1 MVVGRQ
7 QGGLCTAACFE
18 HGCGLFHG
26 GWVHPGERLVQQEG
40 VTLGPE
46 GTQEGGA
53 PLLAAGELPGRQG
66 EGLIIESKLYKV
78 SPYLLFVLRFCLVLL
93 HREHQRHIFLW
104 GELGAEPV
112 LLKDHAD
119 PAHPLHAAG
128 RGHFQ
133 PHQDAQQ
140 GRLAPAAG
148 CPEHRRAV
156 HRQGQAFEER
166 FLSKSFCQVLY
177 FQFVM
182 IFFHFYAPSSPR
194 TAVTALSSRA
204 RKSFSNTALN
214 RMMTKVHAN
223 SSPVE
228 RVIFAR

>member
-1 MVVGRQ
+1 MGRQ
-7 QGGLCTAACFE
+7 QDGLCAAACFE

-26 GWVHPGERLVQQEG
+26 GGVHPGERLVQQEG

-46 GTQEGGA
+46 GAQEGGA
-53 PLLAAGELPGRQG
+53 PLLAAGELPGRQS
-66 EGLIIESKLYKV
+66 EGFIVESKLYKV
-78 SPYLLFVLRFCLVLL
+78 RSYLLFVLHFCLVLL
-93 HREHQRHIFLW
+93 CREHQRHIFLC

-112 LLKDHAD
+112 LLKDRAD

-128 RGHFQ
+128 SRHFQ

-156 HRQGQAFEER
+156 HRQGQAFEEG
-166 FLSKSFCQVLY
+166 FLSESFCQSLY
-177 FQFVM
+177 FQSVM
-182 IFFHFYAPSSPR
+182 MFSHFYASSSPR
-194 TAVTALSSRA
+194 TAATALSSRA
-204 RKSFSNTALN
+204 RKSFSNAALS